1 MCSPHLNQR
10 GIPIN
15 QQLMYLSV
23 TLIFPKQHLK
33 EAQVAGEVRGK
44 EPVTLVKGYLVQG
57 DAVMNCTSGESCVR

>member
-1 MCSPHLNQR
+1 
-10 GIPIN
+10 
-15 QQLMYLSV
+15 MYLSV